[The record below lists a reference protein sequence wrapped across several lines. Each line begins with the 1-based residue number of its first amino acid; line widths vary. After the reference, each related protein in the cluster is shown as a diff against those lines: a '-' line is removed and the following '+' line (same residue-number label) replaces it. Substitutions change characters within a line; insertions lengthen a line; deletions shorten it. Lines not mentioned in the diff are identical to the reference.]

1 MKVLCLK
8 STRGPGISL
17 SNGKEYDLTAD
28 QIKAVGS
35 AVVVIEAV
43 KPAKKPVAR
52 KAPAKKAVKKST
64 NAS

>member
-35 AVVVIEAV
+35 AVLVIEAD
-43 KPAKKPVAR
+43 KPAKKPTR

-64 NAS
+64 DAS